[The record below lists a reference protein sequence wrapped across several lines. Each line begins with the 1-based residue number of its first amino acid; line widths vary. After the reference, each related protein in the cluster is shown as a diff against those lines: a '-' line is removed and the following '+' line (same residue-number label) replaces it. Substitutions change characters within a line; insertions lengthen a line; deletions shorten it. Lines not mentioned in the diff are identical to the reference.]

1 MDSTD
6 VFLTI
11 FIFLIFMF
19 LYIFNIFY
27 IKYKDIKRN
36 WPKYKCQPIIMPFAT
51 FFGHDVNENFASC
64 IGNMQG
70 DLMGEFLKPLMSNV
84 GKIQSIGDELT
95 ESLNNTT
102 SLGDSVG
109 LDQLTSFMSFS
120 SLLGQFSSGLESLTD
135 GFNNIT
141 QNIVKIGNLVA
152 GISVNVVEMP
162 VNLAK
167 SPAKWLLP

>member
-27 IKYKDIKRN
+27 IKYKEIKRN

-51 FFGHDVNENFASC
+51 FFGQDVNENFVSC

-70 DLMGEFLKPLMSNV
+70 DLMGKFLKPLMGNIGS
-84 GKIQSIGDELT
+84 IQSIGDDLK
-95 ESLNNTT
+95 ESLKNTT
-102 SLGDSVG
+102 LLGGNLS
-109 LDQLTSFMSFS
+109 LDQLSNFMSFS
-120 SLLGQFSSGLESLTD
+120 SLLNQFSVYSESLID
-135 GFNNIT
+135 GFSDIT
-141 QNIVKIGNLVA
+141 QNVVKIGNVVALV
-152 GISVNVVEMP
+152 GTNVAVMP
-162 VNLAK
+162 INLAT
-167 SPAKWLLP
+167 SPANFLMS